1 MCGVCTCVCLCACVF
16 VDFQRFLSQVSEV
29 LFPKSVTTLKKFKID
44 EANVCLSVCLSV
56 SVCVSPA
63 SDSSETIEVIIIIKL
78 GIISTTKQATSTKL
92 TTLGHFFLK
101 MTLTLKTYSLTNL
114 FFSTTRATGDTKAL
128 SIAYGAIALA

>member
-56 SVCVSPA
+56 SVCVSHA

-78 GIISTTKQATSTKL
+78 AIISTTKQAKSTKL
-92 TTLGHFFLK
+92 TTNVGHFLGDLDFENVQLDH
-101 MTLTLKTYSLTNL
+101 L